1 MKRILFLVLFVTT
14 IAQSQE
20 RNFENEVKKISIKI
34 DEITQEQKDSLK
46 IKVKEINN
54 KLEQKEITLEQAS
67 KLKKEAAEYHA
78 IQIESLVSIQEQ
90 KLQQLVQDK
99 TNGKIASSSE
109 EEEKNTFTIGGAKF
123 KLDFTDKERK
133 KRDSLRRHKRTTTQL
148 VFAMGVNNVL
158 VNNNLESLNHSN
170 YKFWQSH
177 FYELGFSWK
186 TRFTEKPSKTYFKY
200 GFSFLWNNLRA
211 DNNRYHVVNNDE
223 TTLQTH
229 LNNLS
234 ESRLRHVQMTFPM
247 HLEFDFSKNSKLS
260 DDTVVDRTNEGIR
273 FGVGGFVGFKLGTRQ
288 YLEFENAEAIR
299 VEEVQKGDFTMN
311 TINYGLSAYFA
322 YQDYGLYVKYD
333 LNPLFQNTAT
343 RNLSLGVRFDID

>member
-1 MKRILFLVLFVTT
+1 MIRIILILVLLTT
-14 IAQSQE
+14 SIVFSQE
-20 RNFENEVKKISIKI
+20 KTFENEVNKISRKI
-34 DEITQEQKDSLK
+34 DEITKQQKDSLK
-46 IKVKEINN
+46 IKVEEIN
-54 KLEQKEITLEQAS
+54 Q
-67 KLKKEAAEYHA
+67 KLKNNLITKEEAKELKTAAANYHA
-78 IQIESLVSIQEQ
+78 KQIELKVGVQEYN
-90 KLQQLVQDK
+90 LQQLVQDK
-99 TNGKIASSSE
+99 VDGKIASTDDDNAFSVRLFD
-109 EEEKNTFTIGGAKF
+109 K
-123 KLDFTDKERK
+123 DFIIFESDKRSNRK
-133 KRDSLRRHKRTTTQL
+133 KRYNKRTTTQFI
-148 VFAMGVNNVL
+148 FAMGVNNVL
-158 VNNNLESLNHSN
+158 EDHSINSLNNSN

-177 FYELGFSWK
+177 FYELGFSFK
-186 TRFTEKPSKTYFKY
+186 TRFSKEPSVTYFKY
-200 GFSFLWNNLRA
+200 GVSFLWNNLRPK
-211 DNNRYHVVNNDE
+211 NNQYHVVNA
-223 TTLQTH
+223 
-229 LNNLS
+229 NNILLEKHSSSLS

-247 HLEFDFSKNSKLS
+247 HLEFDFSKNSTLS

>member
-78 IQIESLVSIQEQ
+78 IQIESLVSIEEQ

-234 ESRLRHVQMTFPM
+234 ESRLRHVQMVLPM
-247 HLEFDFSKNSKLS
+247 HLEFDFSKNKKYADGEL
-260 DDTVVDRTNEGIR
+260 VDRTHKSVR
-273 FGVGGFVGFKLGTRQ
+273 FGIGGFFGFKLGTRQ
-288 YLEFENAEAIR
+288 YLEYVNTEGVKI
-299 VEEVQKGDFTMN
+299 EEVQKNDFN
-311 TINYGLSAYFA
+311 TNVFNYGLSTYLG
-322 YQDYGLYVKYD
+322 YKGCSLYVKYD
-333 LNPLFQNTAT
+333 LNPLFKNTDV
-343 RNLSLGVRFDID
+343 RNISLGIRFDIN